1 MAGAPS
7 GSALD
12 DPRVGKGEIVW
23 RLIPSHWYRADPND
37 PNSPR
42 RVVEIAF
49 SGDVSVLRQKL
60 VSEALVN
67 SVYNGSFAGVGILE
81 LGADDLRNR
90 GFVFEH
96 EHDPEWGT
104 DAHFLLRRAGVDGV
118 TKQAK
123 FQRLNQT
130 QKVILARLANAK
142 PLLREPK

>member
-1 MAGAPS
+1 MTGAAS
-7 GSALD
+7 GSPLD

-23 RLIPSHWYRADPND
+23 RLIPSHWYRADPNL
-37 PNSPR
+37 PGSPGQ
-42 RVVEIAF
+42 VAEIAF

-60 VSEALVN
+60 VSEALID
-67 SVYNGSFAGVGILE
+67 SAYNGRFAGVGILE
-81 LGADDLRNR
+81 LSADNLRNR

-96 EHDPEWGT
+96 EHDLEWGT
-104 DAHFLLRRAGVDGV
+104 DAHFLVRRAGVDGA

-130 QKVILARLANAK
+130 QKVILARIANAQ